1 MAVKNYSTGKSAA
14 SSIAEIQSALAQH
27 GAIKIMTDWENG
39 KPIAISF
46 GIPSNVYGQVS
57 IQCYRLPAPVAG
69 TRRVFEKQ
77 KIRATEDQAEM
88 TAWRNVRDW
97 IMAQLALVESCGVE
111 VEEVF
116 LPYLTNSKGQTLYE
130 TYSSGR
136 LMLDDPSGV

>member
-69 TRRVFEKQ
+69 TRRVFEKAGPLIGSL
-77 KIRATEDQAEM
+77 KHPIAAE
-88 TAWRNVRDW
+88 RDAASMNA
-97 IMAQLALVESCGVE
+97 MAGWSL
-111 VEEVF
+111 
-116 LPYLTNSKGQTLYE
+116 
-130 TYSSGR
+130 
-136 LMLDDPSGV
+136 